1 MCQRFELV
9 GGYKVCQNESKNA
22 QVRSL
27 QIKIQKINIPKI
39 EITNVL
45 ILNLISSKHFAI
57 SIDDTYVTTCVTHS
71 PSSPKTTKMSE
82 TPYVSMSDEKKAPSS
97 LRLWKILTGVST
109 LVAVAVT
116 AVFIWYVLSHKP
128 ESGSTEQQADKDIQS
143 GLACPQLPTLLPLP
157 KKTPERIAEVFQKL
171 ESALSDMVD
180 KESSLPAISMNVFYQ
195 DKILWSGHFGSKVYK
210 QPEKKPD
217 DSTVYRIGSVTK
229 IFAVLMMYK
238 FYEQGIISSIDDP
251 LSKYAPNFAIRNPYT
266 NESITLR
273 EIASQMSGLPREAP
287 CIYSCTNTTSTEQ
300 LALLKDRTLILPP
313 WVQPSYSN
321 LGYGLLG
328 RLLTENLLQNET
340 FESWT
345 QENILT
351 PLGMANTG
359 FKITEE
365 VKKNIAYPYLP
376 KGKKMAFMD
385 IGWMAPAGQMYST
398 IDDLAKLGM
407 MFAQPEK
414 QKLFKP
420 ATLREMMTPKD
431 ITPDGVTL
439 WGSPFEMVFKE
450 HVLVRAKGG
459 NIDTYDAKFSVI
471 PELALGANILT
482 STVYYPPPAHP
493 DASKGLAL
501 LNNLLIPTLNETL
514 FELQRE
520 SHFPIDAAP
529 FTGKFQVTQTD
540 PIFGKISIYNVT
552 ISEYQNILR
561 FLHASSTAEIRYIGE
576 KLVFQAKIRSPGMTC
591 FEERVGILADLY
603 YDPPGKNKL
612 SQGFHIPQWAIVA
625 KRVKASKVDEPV
637 TATNVPEFLF
647 NPFKSAM

>member
-1 MCQRFELV
+1 MSEPPPP
-9 GGYKVCQNESKNA
+9 YA
-22 QVRSL
+22 
-27 QIKIQKINIPKI
+27 
-39 EITNVL
+39 
-45 ILNLISSKHFAI
+45 LISDKKHALN
-57 SIDDTYVTTCVTHS
+57 
-71 PSSPKTTKMSE
+71 
-82 TPYVSMSDEKKAPSS
+82 S

-109 LVAVAVT
+109 LIAVAVT
-116 AVFIWYVLSHKP
+116 AVFICYVLSHKP
-128 ESGSTEQQADKDIQS
+128 ESGRTEQANKSLQNA
-143 GLACPQLPTLLPLP
+143 LACPQLPTLFPLP
-157 KKTPERIAEVFQKL
+157 KPTPERITEVFQKL
-171 ESALSDMVD
+171 ESTLSSLVD

-210 QPEKKPD
+210 QPDRKPD
-217 DSTVYRIGSVTK
+217 DDTVYRIGSITK

-238 FYEQGIISSIDDP
+238 FYEEGKISSIDDP
-251 LSKYAPNFAIRNPYT
+251 LSKYAPNFAINNPYT
-266 NESITLR
+266 NEAITLR

-287 CIYSCTNTTSTEQ
+287 CLYSCLNTTTAEQ

-345 QENILT
+345 QENILK
-351 PLGMANTG
+351 PLGMVNTG

-414 QKLFKP
+414 QKLLKP

-431 ITPDGVTL
+431 ITPDGVTV

-450 HVLVRAKGG
+450 HVLVRTKGG

-482 STVYYPPPAHP
+482 STVFYPYP

-501 LNNLLIPTLNETL
+501 LNNLLIPILNETL

-520 SHFPIDAAP
+520 AHFPIDAAP

-540 PIFGKISIYNVT
+540 PVFGTIKIYNVT
-552 ISEYQNILR
+552 IREYQNILQ
-561 FLHASSTAEIRYIGE
+561 FVYASQTVEIRYIKE
-576 KLVFQAKIRSPGMTC
+576 KLVFQARIHTPRMTC
-591 FEERVGILADLY
+591 FEERVGTIADMY
-603 YDPPGKNKL
+603 YDPPGEDKL
-612 SQGFHIPQWAIVA
+612 SHGFHVPSWAIVA
-625 KRVKASKVDEPV
+625 KRVKGLNESPAGEREG
-637 TATNVPEFLF
+637 NIPEFLF